1 MAKISLTTSNVRGKL
16 NKTALLMYKHRYYYL
31 LLIPVIVYFV
41 LFHYI
46 PMYGVSLAFR
56 QFNMR
61 LGILKSPW
69 VGFVYFERLF
79 DSRKFWE
86 VSVNTLIISSLKLIF
101 NFPAPI
107 VLAVLINEIGNLKF
121 KKFVQ
126 TVSYLPH
133 FLSWVVLA
141 GIIIELLSP
150 SRGVVNYIITVFG
163 GEPVYF
169 LTQPSMF
176 RGILVITAMWQN
188 AGWGTII
195 YLAAISGIDYNQF
208 EAAYIDGANRFQ
220 IVKRIVI
227 PSILPV
233 ISIVFIL
240 NLGRIL
246 NAGFDQVFNL
256 YNPMVYKT
264 GDIIDTYVYRV
275 GLVDM
280 EYSLST
286 AVNLF
291 KNLIGLMLVLFTN
304 FIIRKAGDG
313 ENALW

>member
-1 MAKISLTTSNVRGKL
+1 
-16 NKTALLMYKHRYYYL
+16 MYKHRYYYL
-31 LLIPVIVYFV
+31 VLLPVLLYFI
-41 LFHYI
+41 LFHYM
-46 PMYGVSLAFR
+46 PMYGVTLAFK

-61 LGILKSPW
+61 MGILKSPW
-69 VGFVYFERLF
+69 VGFDYFIRLF
-79 DSRKFWE
+79 DSKKFWE
-86 VSVNTLIISSLKLIF
+86 VSINTLIISSLKLVF

-107 VLAVLINEIGNLKF
+107 ILAVLINEIGNVRF

-133 FLSWVVLA
+133 FLSWVVLS

-150 SRGVVNYIITVFG
+150 SRGAVNYILTLFG

-176 RGILVITAMWQN
+176 RQIIVITAMWQTV
-188 AGWGTII
+188 GWGTII
-195 YLAAISGIDYNQF
+195 YLAAISGIDLNQY

-220 IVKRIVI
+220 IIRRII
-227 PSILPV
+227 MPSILPV

-240 NLGRIL
+240 NLGGIL
-246 NAGFDQVFNL
+246 NAGFDQIFNL

-280 EYSLST
+280 EYSFST

-291 KNLIGLMLVLFTN
+291 KNVIGMVLVLITN
-304 FIIRKAGDG
+304 FIVKRIGDG